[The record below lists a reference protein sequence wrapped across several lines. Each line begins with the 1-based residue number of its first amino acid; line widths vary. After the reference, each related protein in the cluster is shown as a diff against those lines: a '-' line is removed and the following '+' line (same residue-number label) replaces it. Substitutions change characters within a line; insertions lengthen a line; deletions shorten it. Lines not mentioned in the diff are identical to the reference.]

1 MLLVDKKTLN
11 AGFELTMIGFPNL
24 GNSCW
29 LNSLLQ
35 LLLNNKWFGEAL
47 QRMSGEPFTTHLQEL
62 AANRGSISSLMKI
75 LRALAYDGTPEDS
88 HEAFIKIIEILH
100 QENKQIID
108 AASTTMMQQ
117 VTKHTDNSISLPL
130 ALFQGVMRY
139 ENSDKAEI
147 FEPFTTFF
155 LEPSLGRNY
164 NIGVQMEQTFLK
176 RQIVKM
182 PPLLMV
188 CFDRL
193 PGQFTLLEEFSLNT
207 PQGTVFRYKCTGFVL
222 HCGSVTSG
230 HYFTI
235 CKANKN
241 WYVFDDNSV
250 RPYDPSNFSLSGC
263 TPRLVLFSK
272 S

>member
-1 MLLVDKKTLN
+1 
-11 AGFELTMIGFPNL
+11 MIGFPNL

-35 LLLNNKWFGEAL
+35 LLLNNKWFAEAI
-47 QRMSGEPFTTHLQEL
+47 QRINGGSFTSHLKEL
-62 AANRGSISSLMKI
+62 AVNRGSISSLIKI
-75 LRALAYDGTPEDS
+75 LRALAHDGTPEDS
-88 HEAFIKIIEILH
+88 HEAFIKIIDILH
-100 QENKQIID
+100 EENKQPMD
-108 AASTTMMQQ
+108 ASSKMMEQ
-117 VTKHTDNSISLPL
+117 VVKHTDNSISLPL

-139 ENSDKAEI
+139 ENSDKVEI

-155 LEPSLGRNY
+155 LEPSYGRNY
-164 NIGVQMEQTFLK
+164 NIGLQMEQTFLK

-188 CFDRL
+188 CFDRF
-193 PGQFTLLEEFSLNT
+193 PGQFTILEEFSLSA
-207 PQGTVFRYKCTGFVL
+207 PQGTVIKYKCTGFVL
-222 HCGSVTSG
+222 HCGSGSNG

-250 RPYDPSNFSLSGC
+250 SPYDPSSFSLSGC